1 MSLSNPVSHRELADI
16 LKSDRSVICLF
27 FYVSLVGLAIFA
39 GWPKSEDH
47 FTVSTALARVIFQ
60 YFVFSQMLLVSVM
73 APVFA
78 ASSLTREK
86 EEETW
91 ELLIASPI
99 PVRGII
105 SGKYRAAL
113 TFLAF
118 VLLSSAPVALL
129 LPSLGGISTGEV
141 LALYEVLLGM
151 GLLFVAIGLICSAFY
166 HRTHSSLVV
175 SYLFILPVATPL
187 TLYVMSDPGRALDGS
202 ALFPH
207 VVFCASLGLAGALLA
222 RVVLHASTA
231 FMEAPKPASEEDTI
245 DQNGLV
251 LRADRFPDMLL
262 LPEKN
267 GEPIGEGENPIY
279 RKELRSEL
287 LGTGTLFVRMVFQI
301 AIFGSLIFIFSV
313 VTGQTQHLISYLMV
327 VMGLITPALASGA
340 FSQEQERGNL
350 EALMTT
356 MLSPREI
363 VAGKLK
369 ALVRYSLMLT
379 FFLLVAH
386 LVTLIFAVHNSNLG
400 LTQAMRSAVHI
411 LVLVSALT
419 TAATISAAYSL
430 RTMMTFSATILTYIT
445 LVVLYAGPFC
455 LHKLLEIFSSQDL
468 VSIRWVTLTS
478 PFGPLMLAPHEELLA
493 TSLSLWHLHVAFNTA
508 LTFFL
513 FRWMTRRTAQLMNHE

>member
-1 MSLSNPVSHRELADI
+1 MRLSDPVSDRELSDI
-16 LKSDRSVICLF
+16 LKSDRSLVCLF
-27 FYVSLVGLAIFA
+27 IYVSLVGLAIFA

-47 FTVSTALARVIFQ
+47 FTVSTELARVIFQ

-99 PVRGII
+99 PVQGII
-105 SGKYRAAL
+105 KGKYQAAL
-113 TFLAF
+113 GYLAL
-118 VLLSSAPVALL
+118 VLCSSLPVALL
-129 LPSLGGISTGEV
+129 LPSLGGISSGEV
-141 LALYEVLLGM
+141 LALYGILAGM
-151 GLLFVAIGLICSAFY
+151 GILFVGIGLICSAYY

-175 SYLFILPVATPL
+175 SYLFILPVASPL
-187 TLYVMSDPGRALDGS
+187 SLYIASDPGRALGGMIFPQVTLLMCVAAAVFLYQKVVVHAGS
-202 ALFPH
+202 
-207 VVFCASLGLAGALLA
+207 
-222 RVVLHASTA
+222 A
-231 FMEAPKPASEEDTI
+231 FMEPPKPATEEETS

-267 GEPIGEGENPIY
+267 GEPIGMSENPIY

-327 VMGLITPALASGA
+327 VMGLITPALASGS

-356 MLSPREI
+356 MLTPRQI
-363 VAGKLK
+363 VTGKLQ
-369 ALVRYSLMLT
+369 ALVRYALMLT

-386 LVTLIFAVHNSNLG
+386 LVTLLFAVHNSNLG
-400 LTQAMRSAVHI
+400 FTQAMRSAVHI
-411 LVLVSALT
+411 VVLISALV
-419 TAATISAAYSL
+419 TAATVSAAYSL
-430 RTMMTFSATILTYIT
+430 RTMMTFSATILTYVT

-468 VSIRWVTLTS
+468 ASIRWVTFTS
-478 PFGPLMLAPHEELLA
+478 PFGPLLLAPHEELWMA
-493 TSLSLWHLHVAFNTA
+493 SPGLWHAHVLFNTV
-508 LTFFL
+508 LTVML
-513 FRWMTRRTAQLMNHE
+513 VRWMTKRTAQMMNFR